1 MPKVRE
7 YVGSDGASPFAIWF
21 GGVGAVAAA
30 KIRRAVD
37 KLERGLRPNVRP
49 VGQGV
54 FEAKIDYGP
63 GYRVYFGLD
72 GDELVILVGA
82 GTRGPKTVI
91 LRMRKSAGETTS
103 GGRPWH
109 P

>member
-1 MPKVRE
+1 VPKVRE

-72 GDELVILVGA
+72 GDELVIL
-82 GTRGPKTVI
+82 
-91 LRMRKSAGETTS
+91 E
-103 GGRPWH
+103 GGGDKRTQDSDITDAKKRWRDYKRR
-109 P
+109 